1 MWIYVG
7 TEQAAPKQ
15 VWPCVPT
22 VQFNSKQ
29 WPFMHFHTADISCRW
44 PRYSAKQV
52 LHYFIL

>member
-29 WPFMHFHTADISCRW
+29 WPFMHFHTADISCRYLLSMA
-44 PRYSAKQV
+44 P
-52 LHYFIL
+52 LLG